1 MPWLYK
7 YLYKLG
13 KFGFLSVVCVC
24 IHAQAFSYPNNWAF
38 CPTPSMQ
45 SAYPTI
51 KPPFLVKN
59 TCYVSAAFII
69 RVHCREHSPQLPGL
83 LLTSWTWGSL
93 TTPHQALHVLNCQ
106 QRTQQIKSLLSSC
119 SSSVMASVS
128 FPVSQSFWEL
138 HTSTPGIKFNWNY
151 PKDPTWEEGCR
162 RVLKDFVTEMS
173 ILKCIIYHQYPD
185 DTNGNLTKHWW
196 ITL

>member
-1 MPWLYK
+1 
-7 YLYKLG
+7 
-13 KFGFLSVVCVC
+13 
-24 IHAQAFSYPNNWAF
+24 
-38 CPTPSMQ
+38 MQ

-83 LLTSWTWGSL
+83 FLTSWTWGSL

-128 FPVSQSFWEL
+128 FPVSQSFQEL
-138 HTSTPGIKFNWNY
+138 RTSTPGIKFNWNY

-162 RVLKDFVTEMS
+162 PVLKDSVTEMM
-173 ILKCIIYHQYPD
+173 ILKCITYHQYPD
-185 DTNGNLTKHWW
+185 DTNCNLTKHSWV
-196 ITL
+196 TLVKKCLKKRGNPKEFTSQSYKLQSIIPLTLKSSVATGKIHHF